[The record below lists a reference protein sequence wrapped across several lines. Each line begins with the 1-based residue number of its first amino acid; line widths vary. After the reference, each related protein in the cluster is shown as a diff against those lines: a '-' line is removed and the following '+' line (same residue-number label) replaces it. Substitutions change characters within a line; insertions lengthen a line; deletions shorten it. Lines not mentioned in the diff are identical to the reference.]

1 MSLESAGTGRRTIG
15 RAWPVALVLLGAA
28 LRLALWN
35 ANPPNNVYDN
45 HLRVVGYYARE
56 VDRPAPNACWQ
67 CYQPPLYYA
76 VAAGVLRLSYLASG
90 SAWAAWRAVQLGSVV
105 FSVLQLVLAWWIL
118 CRIGARSVAP
128 RLCALAILASL
139 PRDLYTA
146 AFVSNDAALGFLVS
160 LSILLY
166 LRASDAARS
175 GADWRDLVPL
185 LIGVWAAAWTKQSG
199 LVVAILPLALVGSAL
214 LRSSSGSG
222 STAPGRRRLLPH
234 LLALALGL
242 AFVFAEEGVKALGT
256 GRFPV
261 SNQHFF
267 DWPRSQP
274 PGTVAGV
281 SFFDF
286 RFFELLRNPTFSPET
301 LDSLWTELFARLW
314 FDYEPKFLSPT
325 EPAAL
330 IAVLTY
336 GAGLVVALL
345 WILGFLAAARSW
357 RGSLERLPL
366 LVVQLAYLAVPLLQT
381 LRFPYYSSM
390 KAMFLLP
397 AAALATVFLSLGIET
412 IWRHRFLRLGAVV
425 LASALVLLA
434 ASQAALITLDI
445 ENALEISR
453 AEGKLWSYPPLW

>member
-1 MSLESAGTGRRTIG
+1 
-15 RAWPVALVLLGAA
+15 VLVLLGAA

-56 VDRPAPNACWQ
+56 IDRPAPDACWQ

-76 VAAGVLRLSYLASG
+76 VAAGVLRLSHLASD
-90 SAWAAWRAVQLGSVV
+90 SAWVAWRSVQLSSVV
-105 FSVLQLVLAWWIL
+105 FSVLQLVVAWWIL
-118 CRIGARSVAP
+118 CRIGAKSYAP
-128 RLCALAILASL
+128 RVCALAILVSL

-146 AFVSNDAALGFLVS
+146 AFVSNDAAVGLLVS
-160 LSILLY
+160 VSILLY
-166 LRASDAARS
+166 LRASDAARLRT
-175 GADWRDLVPL
+175 DWRDLVPL
-185 LIGVWAAAWTKQSG
+185 LIAVWAAAWTKQSG
-199 LVVAILPLALVGSAL
+199 LVVAILPLAMVGSAF
-214 LRSSSGSG
+214 LRSRSPSGS
-222 STAPGRRRLLPH
+222 APPERRRLLPY
-234 LLALALGL
+234 LLVAALGL
-242 AFVFAEEGVKALGT
+242 VFAFAEEVLKALAT

-267 DWPRSQP
+267 DWPQSQP

-286 RFFELLRNPTFSPET
+286 RFVELLRTPTCSPAT
-301 LDSLWTELFARLW
+301 LDSFWTELFARLW

-336 GAGLVVALL
+336 GAGLVVVSL
-345 WILGFLAAARSW
+345 WIFGFLGAARSW

-366 LVVQLAYLAVPLLQT
+366 LAVQLAVLVVPLVQT
-381 LRFPYYSSM
+381 LRFPHYSSM

-397 AAALATVFLSLGIET
+397 AAALATVFLSLGIEK
-412 IWRHRFLRLGAVV
+412 IWRHRLLRLGAVAI
-425 LASALVLLA
+425 ASALVLLA
-434 ASQAALITLDI
+434 ASQVVLIALDI
-445 ENALEISR
+445 ENALEITR
-453 AEGKLWSYPPLW
+453 AEGKLWSYPRLW